1 MDLSRTFGQLKGIF
15 ANNNQGLISA
25 QDVRDLLESV
35 FQFGGLRLPA
45 GQFISN
51 SGQQIGETFVCLNQ
65 FIPAPEPAS
74 SDVVPNPLN
83 GTIKILRSGVYAIN
97 VSLSFEGSNNSKW
110 EGSAFKNDQD
120 MEICTFLELLRPN
133 GDVSTIGG
141 FDPIV
146 INAGDVLEYRIKADG
161 NNKNFILRSGQFY
174 VFRIG

>member
-1 MDLSRTFGQLKGIF
+1 MDLSRTFDQLKGIF

-25 QDVRDLLESV
+25 QDVRDFIEST

-45 GQFISN
+45 GQFTPN
-51 SGQQIGETFVCLNQ
+51 QGQQIGETFICLNQ
-65 FIPAPEPAS
+65 FIPASEPVS

-110 EGSAFKNDQD
+110 EGSAFKNNQD
-120 MEICTFLELLRPN
+120 MGVCTFLELLRPN

-141 FDPIV
+141 FDPVV

-161 NNKNFILRSGQFY
+161 NNKTFILRSGQFY